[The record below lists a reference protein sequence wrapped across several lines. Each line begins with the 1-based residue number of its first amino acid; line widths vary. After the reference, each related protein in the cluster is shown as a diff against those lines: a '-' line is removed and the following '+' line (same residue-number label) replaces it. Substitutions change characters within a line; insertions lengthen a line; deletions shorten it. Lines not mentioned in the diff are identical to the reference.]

1 MVRPYLVNEWATL
14 RKSDKVIRI
23 ANWWWNNSIYISWQK
38 AFFTG
43 SPNDPAGLRGRAGI
57 ANEHL
62 HPVEHERLRAEESCA
77 RRIENVRGHVIA
89 IRPNAQFGIIK
100 EVAGQV
106 KVVPI
111 PGTSSIAGLGD
122 SDTLVLGNR
131 RAARHGELANNPS
144 VGELIICDYRITAAT
159 ILARPAETGPN

>member
-1 MVRPYLVNEWATL
+1 M
-14 RKSDKVIRI
+14 
-23 ANWWWNNSIYISWQK
+23 
-38 AFFTG
+38 
-43 SPNDPAGLRGRAGI
+43 
-57 ANEHL
+57 
-62 HPVEHERLRAEESCA
+62 
-77 RRIENVRGHVIA
+77 
-89 IRPNAQFGIIK
+89 
-100 EVAGQV
+100 

-144 VGELIICDYRITAAT
+144 VGELIIYDYRITAAT